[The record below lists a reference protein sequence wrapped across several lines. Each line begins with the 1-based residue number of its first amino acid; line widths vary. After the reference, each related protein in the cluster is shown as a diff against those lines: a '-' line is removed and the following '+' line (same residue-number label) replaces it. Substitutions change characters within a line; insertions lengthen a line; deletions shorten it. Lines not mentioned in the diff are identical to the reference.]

1 MDYCS
6 YVHAYHK
13 ALVNQ
18 FVFSSQPAAPMIE
31 GTETHA
37 PELTTRRTDLLLP
50 YLLVQP
56 IRHHLRNLEIIFL
69 QHHHVAIAAD
79 T

>member
-1 MDYCS
+1 
-6 YVHAYHK
+6 V
-13 ALVNQ
+13 
-18 FVFSSQPAAPMIE
+18 I
-31 GTETHA
+31 A
-37 PELTTRRTDLLLP
+37 PEDRREFITSVLMAIAGLTPRALFDFFDFRRKSNIRADPTDLLLP